1 MAASELRKLVVYIF
15 AFVQCRS
22 IFSFPIYP
30 SSTSIW
36 LQQLDDEIIR
46 IGPDDGSNQVMLDD
60 GSSSLHDH
68 NVLGRK
74 KSSVIT
80 SSSDS
85 LARIKCSQC
94 RKVIISGAPLL
105 CSSSSLRRGTGHSE
119 RSGHWAGPLSGQSGQ

>member
-22 IFSFPIYP
+22 IFSFRIYP

-36 LQQLDDEIIR
+36 PQQLDDEIIR

-105 CSSSSLRRGTGHSE
+105 VFLK
-119 RSGHWAGPLSGQSGQ
+119 